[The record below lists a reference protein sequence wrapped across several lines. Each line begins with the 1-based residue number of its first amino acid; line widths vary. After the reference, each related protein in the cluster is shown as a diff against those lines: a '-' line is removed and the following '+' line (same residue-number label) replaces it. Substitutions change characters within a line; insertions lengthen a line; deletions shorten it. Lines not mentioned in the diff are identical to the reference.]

1 MLQVRRE
8 GTGGFEQKSDVIRL
22 PSSQDPRGC
31 CAENGCGAEGVRVIA
46 EGAVRRLC
54 YDPET

>member
-1 MLQVRRE
+1 MRRE

-22 PSSQDPRGC
+22 PSSQDPCGRR
-31 CAENGCGAEGVRVIA
+31 AENGGGAERVRVIA
-46 EGAVRRLC
+46 EGPVRRLC